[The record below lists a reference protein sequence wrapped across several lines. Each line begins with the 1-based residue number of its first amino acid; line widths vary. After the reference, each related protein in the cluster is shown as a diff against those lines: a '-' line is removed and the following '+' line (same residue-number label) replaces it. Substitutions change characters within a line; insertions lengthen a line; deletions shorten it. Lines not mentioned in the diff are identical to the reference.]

1 MATRRFFIGA
11 VGLAAVAAALG
22 WRRPEVAGA
31 TETFAVAHSDEEW
44 RKLLR
49 PDQYAVL
56 RQAGTETPFTSPL
69 LHEERRGLF
78 ACAGCDLDLFSS
90 TTKFDSGTGWPSFWA
105 PIDKAVR
112 RNQGHEF
119 LYGQDGGVLQSLRRP
134 SRPRLRR
141 RSQADGASLLHERP
155 GDDVQ
160 AGERLSR
167 AAAPSARSPDRS
179 RRRRPRIRDRIPRS
193 RRASLHFHFRP
204 N

>member
-1 MATRRFFIGA
+1 MTTRRFFIGA

-105 PIDKAVR
+105 PIDKAVLETKDTSFFMVR
-112 RNQGHEF
+112 TAVSCSRCGGHLGHVF
-119 LYGQDGGVLQSLRRP
+119 DDGPKPTGLRYCMNGV
-134 SRPRLRR
+134 
-141 RSQADGASLLHERP
+141 AMT
-155 GDDVQ
+155 
-160 AGERLSR
+160 
-167 AAAPSARSPDRS
+167 
-179 RRRRPRIRDRIPRS
+179 
-193 RRASLHFHFRP
+193 FRP
-204 N
+204 ASA